1 MPRSRDSSPR
11 KKLFHIVREAIM
23 SFTIKVNGN
32 THGVDV
38 DGDTPLLWVLRDV
51 LGMTGTKFGCGM
63 ALCGACTVHID
74 GVATRSCITSI
85 ESLGKSQITTIAAI
99 GETPAGAKIQKAW
112 LDHEVVQCGYCQS
125 GQIMSASALLA
136 SNPHPTDADI
146 DDAMS
151 GNICRCG
158 TYVRIREA
166 IKLAAQ
172 TNAKGG

>member
-1 MPRSRDSSPR
+1 M
-11 KKLFHIVREAIM
+11 A
-23 SFTIKVNGN
+23 FTIKVNGN
-32 THGVDV
+32 THSVDV

-74 GVATRSCITSI
+74 GVATRSCITSVD
-85 ESLGKSQITTIAAI
+85 K
-99 GETPAGAKIQKAW
+99 
-112 LDHEVVQCGYCQS
+112 VVQCGYCQS

-158 TYVRIREA
+158 TYGRIREA
-166 IKLAAQ
+166 IKQAAQ
-172 TNAKGG
+172 STGQGGRQ